1 MIYNSII
8 YCTVYYVVNNVWHS
22 VGFQTGNYFCFVFFL
37 LNMSIDECQNLPT
50 KKERLKLAV
59 NKWKAL
65 SPDECNIWKEK
76 AKALTGNDISKLTET
91 QKKRQ
96 ISKAKKQVASQ
107 VLLHIICYQTST
119 YQGSIMV
126 I

>member
-1 MIYNSII
+1 M
-8 YCTVYYVVNNVWHS
+8 
-22 VGFQTGNYFCFVFFL
+22 GFQTGNYFCFVFL
-37 LNMSIDECQNLPT
+37 LNISIDECQNLPT
-50 KKERLKLAV
+50 KRERLKLAV

-76 AKALTGNDISKLTET
+76 AKTLTGNDISKLTET
-91 QKKRQ
+91 QKKHQ

-119 YQGSIMV
+119 YQGSVMV

>member
-1 MIYNSII
+1 MYGILWVFKLVII
-8 YCTVYYVVNNVWHS
+8 
-22 VGFQTGNYFCFVFFL
+22 FVFFL
-37 LNMSIDECQNLPT
+37 LNISIDECQNLPT

-65 SPDECNIWKEK
+65 SPDECNTWKEK
-76 AKALTGNDISKLTET
+76 AKALTGNDISQLTET